1 MKIKNIVFDLGNV
14 LIDFIPKEYLEKYI
28 TESKRDDFY
37 NAIFPTKEWLR
48 LDDGTLS
55 YEDAKVIFK
64 NRVPNCTDEIDEF
77 FDFRFYDMLAPIW
90 KNVAVLNEIADQKPK
105 YNLYILSN
113 FHKEAIEELKSRY
126 KFFDKFDDVRRI
138 SHVLDGFYSGRNDLY
153 RDASSNKYYLVA
165 HKSEHTP
172 KEFNK
177 VCNIISEYAYQKNYV
192 PANEAFFKE
201 HGNVIIEEAA
211 IQTLAAL

>member
-14 LIDFIPKEYLEKYI
+14 LIDFSPKEYLEKYI

-64 NRVPNCTDEIDEF
+64 NRVPNCADEIDEF

-90 KNVAVLNEIADQKPK
+90 KNVAVLNKIADQKPK

-113 FHKEAIEELKSRY
+113 FHKEAIKELKSRY
-126 KFFDKFDDVRRI
+126 KFFDRFDDEVI
-138 SHVLDGFYSGRNDLY
+138 SCYCHLLKPEDSIYEHLIEKLNINPSETIFIDDTEANAIAADKNGIKGIHLPDHTELGQKMKDLG
-153 RDASSNKYYLVA
+153 
-165 HKSEHTP
+165 
-172 KEFNK
+172 
-177 VCNIISEYAYQKNYV
+177 II
-192 PANEAFFKE
+192 
-201 HGNVIIEEAA
+201 
-211 IQTLAAL
+211 

>member
-14 LIDFIPKEYLEKYI
+14 LIDFSPKEYLEKYI

-90 KNVAVLNEIADQKPK
+90 KNVAVLNKIADQKPK

-126 KFFDKFDDVRRI
+126 KFFDKFDDEVI
-138 SHVLDGFYSGRNDLY
+138 SCYCHLLKPEDSIYEHLIEKFNVNP
-153 RDASSNKYYLVA
+153 
-165 HKSEHTP
+165 SETI
-172 KEFNK
+172 F
-177 VCNIISEYAYQKNYV
+177 IDD
-192 PANEAFFKE
+192 
-201 HGNVIIEEAA
+201 
-211 IQTLAAL
+211 T